1 MVEVSAM
8 NKLLINLAIIAL
20 LISSTACSFVA
31 ANSSGEI
38 EEDYGKRTLG
48 TQVEDNT
55 IEAKASAS
63 IKKLQEKIGD
73 SNINVYSFNKVLL
86 ITGQVRTENA
96 KNIISQATQKIR
108 HVKRVHN
115 ELEVIGPSSF
125 LSRVNDSYLSSKV
138 SSRLIFTDGVDS
150 RRIETVVEN
159 GTVYLIGLV
168 TQEEAKRSVEA
179 MQQVSG
185 LEKIVRVFEYID
197 NQTR

>member
-1 MVEVSAM
+1 MTFQRLHYLVEVSAM

-96 KNIISQATQKIR
+96 KNII
-108 HVKRVHN
+108 
-115 ELEVIGPSSF
+115 
-125 LSRVNDSYLSSKV
+125 
-138 SSRLIFTDGVDS
+138 
-150 RRIETVVEN
+150 
-159 GTVYLIGLV
+159 
-168 TQEEAKRSVEA
+168 
-179 MQQVSG
+179 
-185 LEKIVRVFEYID
+185 
-197 NQTR
+197 